1 MNREICKKI
10 VIFLLIVIT
19 VISLGITKSWADDKK
34 LTRQDVSNFENWKD
48 TYKTMSFESIESIV
62 NACNDRNSKV
72 IAEEIPDE
80 VIEYWL
86 DNQVKNA
93 INNEVSTSV
102 KVQTA
107 LNNKSKIDDDKFN
120 KLVGKIENAIKVA
133 EIVDEEKRQ
142 GEAEQ
147 APSSEREDILFESKN
162 KEDLSSGIVGV
173 EDKDRNIDTVIAA
186 AKDFIS
192 SANTKG
198 TVEESEFQK
207 GIGNIY
213 NIFLAAG
220 MIVVVAGGTALGIK
234 FMLSSV
240 EGKAEVKE
248 LLVPY
253 LVGTFIIF
261 GAFGIWKLVMEV
273 AKLL

>member
-1 MNREICKKI
+1 MNREICKKLI
-10 VIFLLIVIT
+10 VFLLIMLT
-19 VISLGITKSWADDKK
+19 GISLGITKSLAKE

-48 TYKTMSFESIESIV
+48 TYKTMSFESIEAIV
-62 NACNDRNSKV
+62 NACNDKNSKV

-80 VIEYWL
+80 VIRYWL

-93 INNEVSTSV
+93 INNEVPTSV
-102 KVQTA
+102 KVKTA
-107 LNNKSKIDDDKFN
+107 LNNKSRIDDDKFK

-133 EIVDEEKRQ
+133 EIVNEDKKLA
-142 GEAEQ
+142 EAEQ
-147 APSSEREDILFESKN
+147 APPSERKDILSGEN

-207 GIGNIY
+207 GIGNVY
-213 NIFLAAG
+213 NIFLAVG